1 MSGSATLV
9 SNFPLDNSIG
19 AMMIGVII
27 SAVLHGV
34 CLLQA
39 FYYFQRY
46 KKDAWFLKA
55 LVMVMV
61 TFDATHLC
69 LISHTVYHYSIT
81 NFHDEEALKHIIW
94 SVVIEALFTG
104 VNGALVQTFY
114 VYRVWMLSQKNYLLT
129 GLLLF
134 LIVSCAGCG
143 TAWVI
148 ISMRMGTYRNLLRV
162 NPLTITI
169 NALSTTIDTLIALSL
184 VYLLNSARTG
194 FRKSD
199 TMINKL
205 IIFVVNTG
213 ILTTICAIASLI
225 CLVASP
231 NTLIYASFYF
241 CIGRLYLNSFLATL
255 NARKSITE
263 KIDNVDHMLVS
274 MPRSVVSSQGTKGNI
289 SIRIDKTQESMHD
302 NTTRKLSPESAHSPS
317 PNLPYSHNAGHS
329 DDEILAK
336 GTAL

>member
-1 MSGSATLV
+1 MSRSATLE

-27 SAVLHGV
+27 SAVLHGL

-39 FYYFQRY
+39 FYYFTRY
-46 KKDAWFLKA
+46 KKDAWYLKT
-55 LVMVMV
+55 LVIVMVI
-61 TFDATHLC
+61 FDATHLC
-69 LISHTVYHYSIT
+69 MISHTVYYYTIR
-81 NFHDEEALKHIIW
+81 NFNDQEALKHIVW
-94 SVVIEALFTG
+94 TVVIEALFTG
-104 VNGALVQTFY
+104 VNGAMVQTFY
-114 VYRVWMLSQKNYLLT
+114 AYRVWKLSQGRYLLAM
-129 GLLLF
+129 LILV
-134 LIVSCAGCG
+134 LIVCCAGCG

-148 ISMRMGTYRNLLRV
+148 ISMGMGTYRNLLRIT
-162 NPLTITI
+162 PLTITI
-169 NALSTTIDTLIALSL
+169 NALSTTIDVLIASSL

-213 ILTTICAIASLI
+213 ILTTLCAIAALI

-255 NARKSITE
+255 NARHSITE

-274 MPRSVVSSQGTKGNI
+274 IPRSVVSSQTTKNNI
-289 SIRIDKTQESMHD
+289 SIRIDKTQESVHD
-302 NTTRKLSPESAHSPS
+302 GTMRKCPDSPGPKRA
-317 PNLPYSHNAGHS
+317 YGKDAGNS
-329 DDEILAK
+329 DDEIMTK
-336 GTAL
+336 GSAL